1 MRSLPPKAYG
11 GVQLHTNRR
20 TRGNHM
26 TIQRIAVLGGGAWG
40 TALALTCA
48 RAGRQVMLWEYEQGN
63 AENLEKKRESRFLP
77 GVRIDDSIKV
87 TRDVEETVRS
97 DAILVVVP
105 AQTVRSVVTCLASS
119 IKKHTPLIACAKG
132 IEDGTHKF
140 MTEIIAEC
148 APNALPAILSGP
160 SFAAD
165 VARGLP
171 TAVTIAATDGKI
183 ALDLAHAL
191 NAGTFRPYHSTVI
204 RGVELGGATKNV
216 LAIAAGIVTGKGF
229 GASASA
235 ALTTRGFAEL
245 VRFGTAYG
253 ARTETLM
260 GLSGLGDLVLTC
272 GTPQSRNFSCG
283 VALGKGEN
291 PQTAAH
297 GKLAEGIFT
306 APVLLEMARE
316 KNVEMPIASAV
327 AAVLSERMSVDQA
340 IESLLARPLRSE

>member
-1 MRSLPPKAYG
+1 
-11 GVQLHTNRR
+11 
-20 TRGNHM
+20 M

-48 RAGRQVMLWEYEQGN
+48 RAGRRVMLWEHEPDNAKSLEQ
-63 AENLEKKRESRFLP
+63 KRESRFLP
-77 GVRIDDSIKV
+77 GVRIDNAIKV
-87 TRDVEETVRS
+87 TRDLGEAANS

-105 AQTVRSVVTCLASS
+105 AQAMRSVIISLASS
-119 IKKHTPLIACAKG
+119 VAKHAPLIACAKG
-132 IEDGTHKF
+132 IEHGTHKF

-148 APNALPAILSGP
+148 APTAVPAILSGP

-191 NAGTFRPYHSTVI
+191 NAGTFRPYHSTDV

-216 LAIAAGIVTGKGF
+216 LAIAAGIVTGKGL

-245 VRFGTAYG
+245 VRFGAAYG
-253 ARTETLM
+253 ARTETMM
-260 GLSGLGDLVLTC
+260 GLSGLGDLILTC

-283 VALGKGEN
+283 VALGKGEKSD
-291 PQTAAH
+291 TAAH

-316 KNVEMPIASAV
+316 KNVEMPISAAV
-327 AAVLSERMSVDQA
+327 AAVLSGTMSVDEA
-340 IESLLARPLRSE
+340 IESLLTRPLKSE

>member
-1 MRSLPPKAYG
+1 MS
-11 GVQLHTNRR
+11 
-20 TRGNHM
+20 
-26 TIQRIAVLGGGAWG
+26 IQKIAVLGGGAWG

-48 RAGRQVMLWEYEQGN
+48 RAGRQVMLWEYEERN
-63 AENLEKKRESRFLP
+63 AETLEKNRESRFLP
-77 GVRIDDSIKV
+77 GIHVDEGIKV
-87 TRDVEETVRS
+87 TRDLEETAS
-97 DAILVVVP
+97 GDAILIVVP
-105 AQTVRSVVTCLASS
+105 AQTMRSVLSGLAPS
-119 IKKHTPLIACAKG
+119 IEKGMPLIACAKG
-132 IEDGTHKF
+132 IEHGTHKF

-148 APNALPAILSGP
+148 APNAMPAILSGP

-171 TAVTIAATDGKI
+171 TAVTIAATNSKV

-191 NAGTFRPYHSTVI
+191 NAGTFRPYHSTDV

-216 LAIAAGIVTGKGF
+216 LAIAAGIVTGKGL

-245 VRFGTAYG
+245 VRFGKAYG
-253 ARTETLM
+253 AKTETLM

-283 VALGKGEN
+283 VALGKGED
-291 PQTAAH
+291 PHTAAH

-316 KNVEMPIASAV
+316 KNVDMPIASAV
-327 AAVLSERMSVDQA
+327 AAVLSKSMSVDAA
-340 IESLLARPLRSE
+340 IESLLTRPLRSE

>member
-1 MRSLPPKAYG
+1 MS
-11 GVQLHTNRR
+11 
-20 TRGNHM
+20 
-26 TIQRIAVLGGGAWG
+26 IQRIAVLGGGAWG

-48 RAGRQVMLWEYEQGN
+48 RAGRQVILWEYEQRN
-63 AENLEKKRESRFLP
+63 AETLEKNRESRFLP
-77 GVRIDDSIKV
+77 GVRVDESIKI
-87 TRDVEETVRS
+87 TRDLKETAGG
-97 DAILVVVP
+97 DAILIVVP
-105 AQTVRSVVTCLASS
+105 AQAVRSVVSCLTSS
-119 IKKHTPLIACAKG
+119 IKKNMPLIACAKG
-132 IEDGTHKF
+132 IEHGTHKF

-171 TAVTIAATDGKI
+171 TAVTIAATDAKV

-191 NAGTFRPYHSTVI
+191 NAGTFRPYHSTDV

-216 LAIAAGIVTGKGF
+216 LAIAAGIVTGKGL

-245 VRFGTAYG
+245 VRFGKAYG
-253 ARTETLM
+253 AKTETLM
-260 GLSGLGDLVLTC
+260 GLAGLGDLVLTC

-283 VALGKGEN
+283 VALGKGED
-291 PQTAAH
+291 PHTAAH

-316 KNVEMPIASAV
+316 KNVDMPIASAV
-327 AAVLSERMSVDQA
+327 AAVLSKSMSVDAA
-340 IESLLARPLRSE
+340 IESLLTRPLRSE

>member
-1 MRSLPPKAYG
+1 MS
-11 GVQLHTNRR
+11 
-20 TRGNHM
+20 
-26 TIQRIAVLGGGAWG
+26 IQRIAVLGGGAWG

-48 RAGRQVMLWEYEQGN
+48 RAGRQVILWEYEQRN
-63 AENLEKKRESRFLP
+63 AETLEKNRESRFLP
-77 GVRIDDSIKV
+77 GARVDESIKI
-87 TRDVEETVRS
+87 TRDLEETAGG
-97 DAILVVVP
+97 DAILIVVP
-105 AQTVRSVVTCLASS
+105 AQAVRSVVSCLTSS
-119 IKKHTPLIACAKG
+119 IKKNMPLIACAKG
-132 IEDGTHKF
+132 IEHGTHKF
-140 MTEIIAEC
+140 MTEIIVEC

-171 TAVTIAATDGKI
+171 TAVTIAATDAKV

-191 NAGTFRPYHSTVI
+191 NAGTFRPYHSTDV

-216 LAIAAGIVTGKGF
+216 LAIAAGIVTGKGL

-245 VRFGTAYG
+245 VRFGKAYG
-253 ARTETLM
+253 AKTETLM
-260 GLSGLGDLVLTC
+260 GLAGLGDLVLTC

-283 VALGKGEN
+283 VALGKGED
-291 PQTAAH
+291 PHTAAH

-316 KNVEMPIASAV
+316 KEVEMPIASAV
-327 AAVLSERMSVDQA
+327 AAVLSKSMSVDAA
-340 IESLLARPLRSE
+340 IESLLTRPLRSE

>member
-1 MRSLPPKAYG
+1 MS
-11 GVQLHTNRR
+11 
-20 TRGNHM
+20 
-26 TIQRIAVLGGGAWG
+26 IQRIAVLGGGAWG

-48 RAGRQVMLWEYEQGN
+48 RAGRQVILWEYEQRN
-63 AENLEKKRESRFLP
+63 AETLEKNRESRFLP
-77 GVRIDDSIKV
+77 GVRVDESIKI
-87 TRDVEETVRS
+87 TRDLEETAGG
-97 DAILVVVP
+97 DAILIVVP
-105 AQTVRSVVTCLASS
+105 AQAVRSVVSCLTSS
-119 IKKHTPLIACAKG
+119 IKKNMPLIACAKG
-132 IEDGTHKF
+132 IEHGTHKF

-171 TAVTIAATDGKI
+171 TAVTIAATDAKV

-191 NAGTFRPYHSTVI
+191 NAGTFRPYHSTDV

-216 LAIAAGIVTGKGF
+216 LAIAAGIVTGKGL

-245 VRFGTAYG
+245 VRFGKAYG
-253 ARTETLM
+253 AKTETLM
-260 GLSGLGDLVLTC
+260 GLAGLGDLVLTC

-283 VALGKGEN
+283 VALGKGED
-291 PQTAAH
+291 PHTAAH

-316 KNVEMPIASAV
+316 KDVEMPIASAV
-327 AAVLSERMSVDQA
+327 AAVLSKSMSVDAA
-340 IESLLARPLRSE
+340 IESLLTRPLRSE